1 MAIYAVDA
9 PDGMTYQL
17 EAPDGTPPELVSLK
31 FQRDIYP
38 GILREKN
45 KPAPPEEKQSAFR
58 QVADVPLQVGMGAVS
73 GVRMLADFF
82 GAGSETSSNLKAGEE
97 YISQFLSAQSRKD
110 SAEMARIQ
118 AEAKGKG
125 VYQEVL
131 GGLKAL
137 TVAPIDVISNTV
149 GVGAP
154 TLAAA
159 ALTALTGGGTLAAG
173 AAASAAGAAMAAG
186 SRKGDIY
193 DEVKQVLTEQK
204 LDPKVIEERALEAQ
218 AYDGKNLDQILIA
231 AGLGAFD
238 ALTGASRILR
248 NVATKAVG
256 KTVTGA
262 EKEVGRGILKRTG
275 IGALGEAPLE
285 AIQGGQEQLALNLA
299 VQREGIDRPT
309 WEGVAG
315 KAALEGAAGFL
326 MGGITGA
333 AFGKRPEP
341 IIPPTGTST
350 APPPPNA
357 APGGIVPPAPPPVP
371 GLPSTGGPLATSG
384 SVAQTLAQPPAAVV
398 GNPIAA
404 KQFAQA
410 VQAQQL
416 AAQAGATSS
425 APQAGPTPIV
435 VPQPKDLFSTSATPI
450 APAPTQVAPA
460 APASAPLAPTTLALP
475 QGLAGAKLRYDK
487 TPLVF
492 ENDTDKAIYIV
503 QGKNKS
509 KAHEEYRRWLLGQ
522 GFTDATIKREGN
534 RVKNRIDS
542 LMRRAPGASTITVP
556 QMRPMGLV
564 FTGQAPS
571 VQPPAPAPVAAPAPP
586 VQGQQQAPEILQLI
600 EALKAQKPSVST
612 APVVAQPPA
621 PAPVVAQPPAPA
633 PVVAP
638 PTTAP
643 VVSPALSEQEVLAPQ
658 ENILV
663 KPPTP
668 FNPTPEVHKTKTLMT
683 RMKAVPKIDVAPMVV
698 ELSDVVSSEVPGYED
713 ALQPRDR
720 DQVASDAWIAETA
733 YTDFNPERLI
743 FDPSADRGAP
753 IVNENGHVESGNG
766 RIMVLRTVYGKK
778 DQAFAEAYKQELVK
792 NGFDISGMKNPVLV
806 QRRTTPLSKDQ
817 VTDFTEEQNDEDKL
831 SRGATEIAISDSR
844 KITLEMLD
852 AIPPGRDYTHPDFL
866 AKMLG
871 KFSKDNR
878 GRLLDKDGNI
888 SKEGLQRIRNAVFA
902 KAYGDPETIRR
913 MSEVQ
918 DDNIKSITNA
928 LLDNAAIFAKLRVE
942 MNRGN
947 ISKEFSFEPLLD
959 AINRISEMRSENI
972 KLENYLSQKDAFDTI
987 PPMTEKFMR
996 LFFSE
1001 KSRALGR
1008 EKISKGLRF
1017 YASEALKDIGENAE
1031 KLGIAKK
1038 SSSDILDEAIRVTH
1052 GVEVQEGPGLFGEMA
1067 PVVRE
1072 NIQPPTVETAPPLA
1086 AITVTGK
1093 KRIKLNDVDGYATRV
1108 TFSDGTVS
1116 EIQRMDTYTTMGP
1129 PGWHDINKTSTQSS
1143 FLGKNEGRAIQELLK
1158 RKNAEKFAPI
1168 DNMQPM
1174 TAEDVVQKPAKEYD
1188 WSKAF
1193 DGRVPGRI
1201 VYTGENSGL
1210 IRGYSIMS
1218 GSPVYMALNKRGQHT
1233 THDVAS
1239 YTGALF
1245 SKSELDALR
1254 EQRERLIDEAKARN
1268 DANPNGPFSSGERVV
1283 ASENFPKDLL
1293 GVAKG
1298 LLDMLGI
1305 NSRVYI
1311 TTVEDAANGRFDGP
1325 FAAIESAQLDQQSYG
1340 TTRKLSNG
1348 DHYIALRIR
1357 PRSSANLETLA
1368 HEIGH
1373 ILEKDEWK
1381 NTDSATKSAV
1391 MAAFDN
1397 WSVRNKGT
1405 SASQHIE
1412 ALRPHTTGRMDAMD
1426 AARRF
1431 PNVKSEELRPYWKS
1445 FDEWFA
1451 DQVARW
1457 ATSSERPV
1465 SVVEKFFARIG
1476 AALRGL
1482 YSSVSGRKYL
1492 PTDAMKAFL
1501 DARGP
1506 SNISEV
1512 VAQDQ
1517 QSDFF
1522 SGASSSMASASG
1534 SGSISA
1540 QNAALASAV
1549 NGNPQG
1555 IVNLPGGPTAQL
1567 NSERWS
1573 KITGSVREF
1582 FDTWYTVD
1590 KFPILS
1596 EFRNLLFGKIGMSTQ
1611 KAKDLSGI
1619 ISKGTQEVQAQTY
1632 AYLTTPNADPSLI
1645 TDEKVRAA
1653 AVEVKKE
1660 INRTAKEMVD
1670 NGYLTADSLAKYYDQ
1685 YLPRMYLYYEMTGRG
1700 IKTSN
1705 MGIGPREYLKLRN
1718 QDFSPEERQ
1727 LMGEIKNPAFLSYVA
1742 LSRPQKDMAMA
1753 DYFDNIVQQTGVKWI
1768 ADNSL
1773 VDYRGHKVTPYW
1785 LANEAKTLR
1794 SLVELTEKTDPAG
1807 AQAMVDRANEMRD
1820 VADRAIGSQSEI
1832 LPENYKRLP
1841 DSHRYGALRGA
1852 VIQKGIYDDII
1863 GTFVAIPVSDK
1874 PFMQALLGDERS
1886 TIVKANQLWKMM
1898 KVTLNVPSQVRNMV
1912 SNAIALNVFGGVPL
1926 HRIAP
1931 LLLRASKEVSE
1942 NGTFWQEAQ
1951 KYGITGGTM
1960 SSAELI
1966 QMRATLESY
1975 LRKGGGKDM
1984 MGAFA
1989 AVRIAAGSA
1998 IGAASDIYQKTEV
2011 LFKMVQFLHERDKPG
2026 VTASQAVDAANDAL
2040 FDYTKVNPNIRFL
2053 RNSPIGLPFVTYYYK
2068 VLPKLVETAYKHPL
2082 RLAPYV
2088 ALAASIPY
2096 LTMASLD
2103 IDSDDYESLR
2113 KTMAEFVRNKGSVYI
2128 LPWKNEK
2135 GNWEYMDIASFFPWA
2150 AFTDPII
2157 QATLRQDPKGAAAEA
2172 IKLITPSGPVV
2183 TVLAAITTGRD
2194 PFTDKEIIDPRQTP
2208 ANKALALMSYVWSQT
2223 LPSMLAIDLVN
2234 PQNASGALPRLY
2246 NDVFGDGTG
2255 LDKRGQPKPD
2265 WLRDAA
2271 RLFGANISPLEP
2283 VTQRALNINHMLAQ
2297 VHASESLRA
2306 QIGKDQSMTP
2316 NRRMQEISSLN
2327 EKIREDYK
2335 KLQEYAQE
2343 TARATSLKK

>member
-31 FQRDIYP
+31 FQRDVYP
-38 GILREKN
+38 GILRKKN
-45 KPAPPEEKQSAFR
+45 KPAPPEEKQSSLR
-58 QVADVPLQVGMGAVS
+58 QVADVPLQVGKGAVS
-73 GVRMLADFF
+73 GVRMISDAF
-82 GAGSETSSNLKAGEE
+82 GAGSDTSNT
-97 YISQFLSAQSRKD
+97 IR
-110 SAEMARIQ
+110 
-118 AEAKGKG
+118 G
-125 VYQEVL
+125 VEDYL
-131 GGLKAL
+131 GGLLSAKSQKNAQEISRIMNDAKDKGVWDQVVAAVRAIGTAPVDLVSNAL
-137 TVAPIDVISNTV
+137 GTSAPAIIAGLLAPEAAIGAAVAA
-149 GVGAP
+149 GVGAVI
-154 TLAAA
+154 
-159 ALTALTGGGTLAAG
+159 G
-173 AAASAAGAAMAAG
+173 AG
-186 SRKGDIY
+186 SIKGSIY
-193 DEVKQVLTEQK
+193 DEVKQELAGK
-204 LDPKVIEERALEAQ
+204 LPPEEVEKRAQLAQ
-218 AYDGKNLDQILIA
+218 QYNGENLDQIL
-231 AGLGAFD
+231 LGAGFGTLD
-238 ALTGASRILR
+238 A
-248 NVATKAVG
+248 
-256 KTVTGA
+256 VTGA
-262 EKEVGRGILKRTG
+262 NRILTNVARKTAGKTAIMGGEKEAGKSLLKRT
-275 IGALGEAPLE
+275 ALGAAEEAPLE
-285 AIQGGQEQLALNLA
+285 ALQGGQEQLAQNLA
-299 VQREGIDRPT
+299 IQREGIDRPT
-309 WEGVAG
+309 WQGVAG
-315 KAALEGAAGFL
+315 QMALEGGAGAL
-326 MGGITGA
+326 AGSVTSG

-357 APGGIVPPAPPPVP
+357 AAGAVVPPAPPPVP

-522 GFTDATIKREGN
+522 GFTDATIQREGN

-556 QMRPMGLV
+556 QMRPLGLV

-571 VQPPAPAPVAAPAPP
+571 VQPPVASPVAAPAPP
-586 VQGQQQAPEILQLI
+586 AQGQQQAPEILQLI
-600 EALKAQKPSVST
+600 EALKAQKPSVSS
-612 APVVAQPPA
+612 
-621 PAPVVAQPPAPA
+621 A

-720 DQVASDAWIAETA
+720 DQKASDAWIAETA

-778 DQAFAEAYKQELVK
+778 DQAFADAYKQELVK

-942 MNRGN
+942 MNKGN

-972 KLENYLSQKDAFDTI
+972 KLENYLSQRDAFDTI

-1008 EKISKGLRF
+1008 EKISRGLHF

-1086 AITVTGK
+1086 AITVTGR
-1093 KRIKLNDVDGYATRV
+1093 KRVKLNPVDGFIVRV

-1116 EIQRMDTYTTMGP
+1116 EIQRMDTYTTMGV

-1143 FLGKNEGRAIQELLK
+1143 FLGNNEGLAIQELLRK
-1158 RKNAEKFAPI
+1158 KNAEKFAPL
-1168 DNMQPM
+1168 DNMQPI
-1174 TAEDVVQKPAKEYD
+1174 TAEDIVQKPAKEYD

-1340 TTRKLSNG
+1340 TTRRLSNG

-1397 WSVRNKGT
+1397 WSVSNKGT

-1426 AARRF
+1426 VARRA
-1431 PNVKSEELRPYWKS
+1431 PNMKSEELRPYWKS
-1445 FDEWFA
+1445 FNEWFA

-1540 QNAALASAV
+1540 QNAALTSAV

-1632 AYLTTPNADPSLI
+1632 AYLTTPNADPSSI

-1705 MGIGPREYLKLRN
+1705 MGISPREYLKLRN
-1718 QDFSPEERQ
+1718 EDFSPEERQ

-1794 SLVELTEKTDPAG
+1794 SLAELTEKTDPAG
-1807 AQAMVDRANEMRD
+1807 AQMMVDRANEMRD

-1863 GTFVAIPVSDK
+1863 GTFVAIPVSEK

-1898 KVTLNVPSQVRNMV
+1898 KVTLNVPSQIRNMV
-1912 SNAIALNVFGGVPL
+1912 SNAIALNVFGGVPFY
-1926 HRIAP
+1926 RIAP

-1966 QMRATLESY
+1966 QMRSTLESY

-1989 AVRIAAGSA
+1989 AMRIAAGNV

-2011 LFKMVQFLHERDKPG
+2011 LFKMVQFIHEREKGSTP
-2026 VTASQAVDAANDAL
+2026 SQAVDAANDAL

-2068 VLPKLVETAYKHPL
+2068 VLPKLVETAYKHPT
-2082 RLAPYV
+2082 RFAPYV
-2088 ALAASIPY
+2088 ALALSIPY
-2096 LTMASLD
+2096 LTMSVLD

-2113 KTMAEFVRNKGSVYI
+2113 KSLPEYIRNKGSLFI
-2128 LPWKNEK
+2128 MPWKDEK
-2135 GNWEYMDIASFFPWA
+2135 GRWQYFDLAPFFPWA

-2157 QATLRQDPKGAAAEA
+2157 QATLRQDPKGGAAEA
-2172 IKLITPSGPVV
+2172 AKLITPSGPIV
-2183 TVLAAITTGRD
+2183 TVLAAIATGRD
-2194 PFTDKEIIDPRQTP
+2194 PFTDKEILDPRQTP
-2208 ANKALALMSYVWSQT
+2208 ENKALALMSYVWNQT

-2234 PQNASGALPRLY
+2234 PQNASGAIPRLY
-2246 NDVFGDGTG
+2246 NDAFGDGTG
-2255 LDKRGQPKPD
+2255 LDKRGQPKPEF
-2265 WLRDAA
+2265 LANAA
-2271 RLFGANISPLEP
+2271 RLFGANISPLDP

-2297 VHASESLRA
+2297 IRASESLRA
-2306 QIGKDQSMTP
+2306 QVAKDQSLVP
-2316 NRRMQEISSLN
+2316 NKRMQEINSLN
-2327 EKIREDYK
+2327 EKIKSDYK